1 MKTNEVKLGRKRQ
14 NEVLEA
20 MGLICF
26 SEAARRLGISAQAFS
41 QNWGPNMRVSKMGRG
56 RYVTRWELSK
66 MVGSEIARKIGL
78 VGKGAK

>member
-1 MKTNEVKLGRKRQ
+1 
-14 NEVLEA
+14 
-20 MGLICF
+20 
-26 SEAARRLGISAQAFS
+26 
-41 QNWGPNMRVSKMGRG
+41 MRVSKMGRG